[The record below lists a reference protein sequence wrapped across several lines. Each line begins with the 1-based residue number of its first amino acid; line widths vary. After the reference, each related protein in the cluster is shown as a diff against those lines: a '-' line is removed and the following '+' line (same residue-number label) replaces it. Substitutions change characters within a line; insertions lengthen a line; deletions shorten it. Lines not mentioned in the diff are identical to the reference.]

1 VYRGAVHRAAWQTI
15 SWMLVSAIV
24 VYVLLGP
31 NLISWTLA
39 IVGVL
44 GAFAKAG
51 QEQWNRW
58 QTTRS
63 PRP

>member
-1 VYRGAVHRAAWQTI
+1 
-15 SWMLVSAIV
+15 MLVSAIV

-58 QTTRS
+58 QQMHSREEDS
-63 PRP
+63 AHLLN